1 MKNTSTGKLFIVYGP
16 SGSGKSTLM
25 AEVLKK
31 LPGILTP
38 IITYTTRP
46 ARVNEIHAKDYYFIN
61 HEEFVLKQSQDY
73 FIHVTN
79 YLNNQYGASKAII
92 KDLEAE
98 KNLIAIFDRAG
109 AIEVKNS
116 IANAVLIWITA
127 PIKELEN
134 RLTVRYSPNMAE
146 YESRMAAACQ
156 DIIIEENEK
165 LANYVIVNENLE
177 QAITELVTVI
187 KKEIY

>member
-1 MKNTSTGKLFIVYGP
+1 MKNTTTGKLFIVYGP